1 MANASEKITEFPGTA
16 NHPDPIAAVPSDFL
30 SHDGDPTA
38 DLRNRFEALQ
48 SAAREARRR
57 QRQAEE
63 ERDLLRSHVAEL
75 EEKLDSG
82 VQNNPQIKALTR
94 ERDVLLDQQ
103 SQYGPMISDLKQRLK
118 RTETELREANDARD
132 TAAREMKNLKRQTDE
147 GDKHRAET
155 LRQSES
161 AIRQRD
167 LIKKERDEAIEK
179 AALHNKN
186 FTDAQKALAE
196 ARKELA
202 AAKKKGDGELA
213 TQLDS
218 LRQARDAMSAQVL
231 KLKQRASDLEDE
243 IAEAGYAREAAEK
256 LARDSQSEIAEIRTV
271 LEASATGTDAQRI
284 EHLEATILELQT
296 QRISAQEAAKTICEN
311 EARLSAELTGNEI
324 ATEAFTHG
332 GAGHAA
338 LIGETNADLAA
349 AQEQIDILAH
359 ERDALREEMAQ
370 RKAEFE
376 AQLNEQAAEL
386 ERFAMAI
393 NQSESKGPKR
403 GELEGR
409 FEDRRLEM
417 IELNAQLENARR
429 EIRDLSA
436 KLAEARLLAQRTK
449 RPSSPRA
456 TRRDE
461 GSDAPAEKTDDALSA
476 LAALRRGH
484 KAFAADQQQPGVLSE
499 MDSHSRTIL
508 GHATKDGHA
517 VLQHASSVLMH
528 LIGDLIEIPDTINQ
542 GMVRTL
548 NQGIEFIALLLSD
561 PEIEKRIRLDD
572 TCVYIVDDDA
582 SSCATAAD
590 ALGLVGIRAEQS
602 RNSGNAIVDLSS
614 MKCDL
619 ILLDVHLPDLDG
631 FELAEQIRTMD
642 QHLDTPIF
650 FLTGDGS
657 LETRTKSSTRGA
669 VEFLRKPY
677 GIHELA
683 LKALKTVVT
692 GQLHPRG

>member
-1 MANASEKITEFPGTA
+1 MAKASEKITEFPGTA
-16 NHPDPIAAVPSDFL
+16 NHPDPISAVPSDFL

-82 VQNNPQIKALTR
+82 VQNNVQIKALTR
-94 ERDVLLDQQ
+94 ERDMLLDQQ

-118 RTETELREANDARD
+118 RAETELREANDARD
-132 TAAREMKNLKRQTDE
+132 TAAREMKNLKRQMDD

-155 LRQSES
+155 FRQSES

-213 TQLDS
+213 AQLDS
-218 LRQARDAMSAQVL
+218 LRQARDAMSAQIL

-324 ATEAFTHG
+324 ETEADTHR
-332 GAGHAA
+332 GAGHTAR
-338 LIGETNADLAA
+338 IGETNASLAA
-349 AQEQIDILAH
+349 AQEQIDILAC
-359 ERDALREEMAQ
+359 ERDALRAEMAQ

-386 ERFAMAI
+386 GRFAMTI
-393 NQSESKGPKR
+393 NQSDSKASKR

-449 RPSSPRA
+449 RLSASSA
-456 TRRDE
+456 TRPEE
-461 GSDAPAEKTDDALSA
+461 GAEATAAKTDEALVA
-476 LAALRRGH
+476 VAALRRGH
-484 KAFAADQQQPGVLSE
+484 KAFAADHQQPGVLSG
-499 MDSHSRTIL
+499 MDSHSRTIVA
-508 GHATKDGHA
+508 HAEKDGHA
-517 VLQHASSVLMH
+517 VLRHASTALAN
-528 LIGDLIEIPDTINQ
+528 LIGELIEIPDTITQ
-542 GMVRTL
+542 CTVRTL
-548 NQGIEFIALLLSD
+548 NQGIEFIALLLAD
-561 PEIEKRIRLDD
+561 PGIEKRIRLDD
-572 TCVYIVDDDA
+572 ARVYIVDDEEN
-582 SSCATAAD
+582 SCATAAD
-590 ALGLVGIRAEQS
+590 SLSLVGIRAEQS
-602 RNSGNAIVDLSS
+602 RNSGNAIVELSS

-619 ILLDVHLPDLDG
+619 IVLDVHLPDLDG
-631 FELAEQIRTMD
+631 FELAVQIRTMD

-650 FLTGDGS
+650 FVSGDGS
-657 LETRTKSSTRGA
+657 LDTRTKSSTLGA

-677 GIHELA
+677 SIHELA

-692 GQLHPRG
+692 GQIHRRG